1 MKPKQK
7 KGEKSVYHVDNHRT
21 QSICRSK
28 DSQQYLVVLLFS
40 LLAVVCGYLEGYI
53 RVCFSPFL
61 YIIIIRQSF
70 G

>member
-70 G
+70 W